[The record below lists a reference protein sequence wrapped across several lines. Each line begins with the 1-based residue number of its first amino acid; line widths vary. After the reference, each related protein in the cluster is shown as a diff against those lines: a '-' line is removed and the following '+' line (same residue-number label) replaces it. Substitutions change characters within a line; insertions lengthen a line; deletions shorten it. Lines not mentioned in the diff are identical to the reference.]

1 VLVVLQLG
9 VSKNFGSCWGL
20 VKSWVQILIKDRGWL
35 SVKVRL
41 FLGHDFMV
49 SICGVNPIE
58 HGFAALA
65 RMVGELLRATGQ
77 AVAVLRLTVLA
88 FCTTIKRLS
97 YSEILRVKLF
107 CCSRSFGYRK
117 CTVRANSVNRLSPSP
132 NGRHQSQCPIDP
144 KANSFGNYVQLG

>member
-1 VLVVLQLG
+1 MVLQLG
-9 VSKNFGSCWGL
+9 VSKDSGSCWGL

-41 FLGHDFMV
+41 FLGQDFMV

-58 HGFAALA
+58 HGFAALV
-65 RMVGELLRATGQ
+65 RMVDELLRATGQ
-77 AVAVLRLTVLA
+77 AVAVLRLTVLV
-88 FCTTIKRLS
+88 FCTIIKRLS
-97 YSEILRVKLF
+97 YSEILRVKHF

-117 CTVRANSVNRLSPSP
+117 CTVRANSVNRLSPSLH
-132 NGRHQSQCPIDP
+132 GRHQSQCPIDP